1 MSSLAGVTDWS
12 KVKKSEDG
20 TNEKNQTN
28 EKTNELGKDQFLKLL
43 VTQLQNQ
50 DPLNPASDTE
60 FIAQMAQFS
69 ALEQMTN
76 LNASFALTQA
86 TSMIGTVVSWA
97 GSAGQEYAGVVSAVR
112 VVNGEPKLIVGDMG
126 VDPST
131 VVGVS
136 NASEDLKKATEM
148 IGDTIKWKDAKGTEY
163 SGKVEAVQIINGLP
177 YLIVGNQA
185 VSLDQVIADEDP
197 PAETP

>member
-12 KVKKSEDG
+12 KVNKSGDG
-20 TNEKNQTN
+20 TNKTSETN
-28 EKTNELGKDQFLKLL
+28 NELGKDQFLHLL
-43 VTQLQNQ
+43 ITQLQNQ
-50 DPLNPASDTE
+50 DPLNPANDTE

-76 LNASFALTQA
+76 LNTTFAVTQA

-97 GSAGQEYAGVVSAVR
+97 GSAGEEYAGVVSAVR
-112 VVNGEPKLIVGDMG
+112 IVNGQPKLIVGDMG
-126 VDPST
+126 VDPGT

-136 NASEDLKKATEM
+136 NASEDLKKATDM
-148 IGDTIKWKDAKGTEY
+148 IGDTIKWKDKKGTEY

-185 VSLDQVIADEDP
+185 VSLDQVIADENP
-197 PAETP
+197 PAEEP